1 MAVADVPENADADK
15 GMSNSKKI
23 ALTIILA
30 LLLAGFSYGGYS
42 WWSGAPFRNAM
53 AMIEEDVDFSTL
65 SKDDQKARFEKWRT
79 LDKKLTSDQKS
90 QLNDARE
97 RQYEK
102 KDMQKLNT
110 FFAMTKAEQ
119 KKQLVDEVNRDE
131 KRRIEGEAK
140 RKEWEAKRAQ
150 GNNQK
155 VAGAQGGGKGGNAD
169 GGKGGGRGGN
179 ADGGKGG
186 GNQPAAGGKGAPP
199 AGGNQVAV
207 VAGAQGGGKVGN
219 ADGGKGGGKG
229 GAPGGAGAGKA
240 PDGANAAGRGQ
251 GGAPNAGGANG
262 NGQGGGNQ
270 PAAGGKGAPPA
281 GGNQVAV
288 VAGAPQQGGRPPST
302 PESRNKRTSDRL
314 DNSTPEYRAAK
325 MEYQK
330 LRDKTRAEMG
340 IVTTPGGG
348 GRPGGA
354 PGGGTP
360 GGKRG

>member
-1 MAVADVPENADADK
+1 MAVADVPEVADADK

-30 LLLAGFSYGGYS
+30 LLLAGVSYAGYS
-42 WWSGAPFRNAM
+42 WWSEAPLRSAL

-65 SKDDQKARFEKWRT
+65 SKEDQKARFEKWRN

-90 QLNDARE
+90 KVNDARE

-119 KKQLVDEVNRDE
+119 KKQLVDEINRDE
-131 KRRIEGEAK
+131 KRRLEGEAR
-140 RKEWEAKRAQ
+140 RKEFEAKRAQ
-150 GNNQK
+150 SNNKQK
-155 VAGAQGGGKGGNAD
+155 TPGAQGGNANGGNGNGGPKGGNQ
-169 GGKGGGRGGN
+169 GG
-179 ADGGKGG
+179 
-186 GNQPAAGGKGAPP
+186 
-199 AGGNQVAV
+199 AGGNQVAK
-207 VAGAQGGGKVGN
+207 A
-219 ADGGKGGGKG
+219 
-229 GAPGGAGAGKA
+229 AP
-240 PDGANAAGRGQ
+240 
-251 GGAPNAGGANG
+251 
-262 NGQGGGNQ
+262 
-270 PAAGGKGAPPA
+270 
-281 GGNQVAV
+281 
-288 VAGAPQQGGRPPST
+288 APQPTRPPST

-340 IVTTPGGG
+340 IATTPGGG
-348 GRPGGA
+348 KPGG
-354 PGGGTP
+354 PPQT

>member
-1 MAVADVPENADADK
+1 MAVADVPENADDNK

-23 ALTIILA
+23 TLTIILA

-42 WWSGAPFRNAM
+42 WWSEAPLRSALAM
-53 AMIEEDVDFSTL
+53 VNEDVDFSTL
-65 SKDDQKARFEKWRT
+65 SKEDQKARFEKWRT

-90 QLNDARE
+90 QVNDARE
-97 RQYEK
+97 RQYEN

-131 KRRIEGEAK
+131 KRRLESEAR

-150 GNNQK
+150 GNNNQK

-169 GGKGGGRGGN
+169 GGKGGG
-179 ADGGKGG
+179 GKGG
-186 GNQPAAGGKGAPP
+186 GNQAGGKGAPP

-207 VAGAQGGGKVGN
+207 
-219 ADGGKGGGKG
+219 
-229 GAPGGAGAGKA
+229 
-240 PDGANAAGRGQ
+240 
-251 GGAPNAGGANG
+251 
-262 NGQGGGNQ
+262 
-270 PAAGGKGAPPA
+270 
-281 GGNQVAV
+281 
-288 VAGAPQQGGRPPST
+288 APQQGGRPPST

-330 LRDKTRAEMG
+330 LRDKTRADMG

-348 GRPGGA
+348 GRPGGGGGGA
-354 PGGGTP
+354 PGGAPQT

>member
-1 MAVADVPENADADK
+1 MTVADVPEVADADK
-15 GMSNSKKI
+15 GMSNSNKI

-30 LLLAGFSYGGYS
+30 LLLAGISYAGYS
-42 WWSGAPFRNAM
+42 WWSEAPLRSAL

-65 SKDDQKARFEKWRT
+65 SKEDQKARFEKWRT

-90 QLNDARE
+90 QVNDARE

-119 KKQLVDEVNRDE
+119 KKQLVDEVNREE
-131 KRRIEGEAK
+131 KRRLESEAR
-140 RKEWEAKRAQ
+140 RKEFEAKRAQ
-150 GNNQK
+150 SNNKQK
-155 VAGAQGGGKGGNAD
+155 VAGAQGGGKGGNGN
-169 GGKGGGRGGN
+169 GG
-179 ADGGKGG
+179 AG
-186 GNQPAAGGKGAPP
+186 GNQAN
-199 AGGNQVAV
+199 AGGNQVA
-207 VAGAQGGGKVGN
+207 
-219 ADGGKGGGKG
+219 
-229 GAPGGAGAGKA
+229 KA
-240 PDGANAAGRGQ
+240 A
-251 GGAPNAGGANG
+251 
-262 NGQGGGNQ
+262 
-270 PAAGGKGAPPA
+270 
-281 GGNQVAV
+281 
-288 VAGAPQQGGRPPST
+288 APQPTRPPST

-348 GRPGGA
+348 KPGA
-354 PGGGTP
+354 PPQT

>member
-15 GMSNSKKI
+15 GMSNSNKI

-30 LLLAGFSYGGYS
+30 LLLAGISYAGYS
-42 WWSGAPFRNAM
+42 WWSEAPLRSAL

-65 SKDDQKARFEKWRT
+65 SKEDQKARFEKWRT

-90 QLNDARE
+90 QVNDARE
-97 RQYEK
+97 RQYEN

-131 KRRIEGEAK
+131 KRRLESEAR

-150 GNNQK
+150 GNNNQK

-169 GGKGGGRGGN
+169 GGKGGG
-179 ADGGKGG
+179 
-186 GNQPAAGGKGAPP
+186 GKGAPQ
-199 AGGNQVAV
+199 AGGNQ
-207 VAGAQGGGKVGN
+207 
-219 ADGGKGGGKG
+219 
-229 GAPGGAGAGKA
+229 
-240 PDGANAAGRGQ
+240 
-251 GGAPNAGGANG
+251 
-262 NGQGGGNQ
+262 
-270 PAAGGKGAPPA
+270 
-281 GGNQVAV
+281 

-302 PESRNKRTSDRL
+302 PASRNKRTSDRL

-330 LRDKTRAEMG
+330 LRDKTRADMG

-348 GRPGGA
+348 K
-354 PGGGTP
+354 PGGGGTS

>member
-1 MAVADVPENADADK
+1 MAVADVPENADDNQ

-102 KDMQKLNT
+102 KDLQKLNT

-119 KKQLVDEVNRDE
+119 KKQLVDEVNREE

-207 VAGAQGGGKVGN
+207 VAGA
-219 ADGGKGGGKG
+219 
-229 GAPGGAGAGKA
+229 
-240 PDGANAAGRGQ
+240 
-251 GGAPNAGGANG
+251 
-262 NGQGGGNQ
+262 
-270 PAAGGKGAPPA
+270 
-281 GGNQVAV
+281 
-288 VAGAPQQGGRPPST
+288 PQQGGRPPST

-330 LRDKTRAEMG
+330 LRDKTRADMG

-348 GRPGGA
+348 KPGGGA
-354 PGGGTP
+354 PQT

>member
-1 MAVADVPENADADK
+1 MAVADVPENADANK
-15 GMSNSKKI
+15 GMSNSNKI

-30 LLLAGFSYGGYS
+30 LLLAGFSYAGYS
-42 WWSGAPFRNAM
+42 WWSEAPLRSAL

-65 SKDDQKARFEKWRT
+65 SKEDQKARFEKWRT

-90 QLNDARE
+90 KVNDARE

-119 KKQLVDEVNRDE
+119 KKQLVDEINRDE
-131 KRRIEGEAK
+131 KRRLEGEAK
-140 RKEWEAKRAQ
+140 RKEFEAKRAQ
-150 GNNQK
+150 SNNKQK
-155 VAGAQGGGKGGNAD
+155 TPGAQGGGKGGN
-169 GGKGGGRGGN
+169 GNGGN
-179 ADGGKGG
+179 GNGGTG
-186 GNQPAAGGKGAPP
+186 GNQP
-199 AGGNQVAV
+199 VA
-207 VAGAQGGGKVGN
+207 
-219 ADGGKGGGKG
+219 G
-229 GAPGGAGAGKA
+229 GAPGGNKVAKA
-240 PDGANAAGRGQ
+240 
-251 GGAPNAGGANG
+251 AP
-262 NGQGGGNQ
+262 
-270 PAAGGKGAPPA
+270 
-281 GGNQVAV
+281 
-288 VAGAPQQGGRPPST
+288 APQPTKPPPT

-348 GRPGGA
+348 KPGGPPQA
-354 PGGGTP
+354 

>member
-15 GMSNSKKI
+15 GMSNSNKI

-30 LLLAGFSYGGYS
+30 LLLAGISYAGYS
-42 WWSGAPFRNAM
+42 WWSEAPLRSAL

-65 SKDDQKARFEKWRT
+65 SKEDQKARFEKYRT

-90 QLNDARE
+90 QVNDARE

-131 KRRIEGEAK
+131 KRRLESEAR
-140 RKEWEAKRAQ
+140 RKEFEAKRAQ
-150 GNNQK
+150 NNNKQK
-155 VAGAQGGGKGGNAD
+155 VAGAQGGGKGGNGN
-169 GGKGGGRGGN
+169 GGAGG
-179 ADGGKGG
+179 APG
-186 GNQPAAGGKGAPP
+186 GNQAG
-199 AGGNQVAV
+199 AGGNQVAK
-207 VAGAQGGGKVGN
+207 A
-219 ADGGKGGGKG
+219 
-229 GAPGGAGAGKA
+229 AP
-240 PDGANAAGRGQ
+240 
-251 GGAPNAGGANG
+251 
-262 NGQGGGNQ
+262 
-270 PAAGGKGAPPA
+270 
-281 GGNQVAV
+281 
-288 VAGAPQQGGRPPST
+288 APQPTKPPPT

-314 DNSTPEYRAAK
+314 DKSTPEYRAAK

-348 GRPGGA
+348 KPGGPPQA
-354 PGGGTP
+354 

>member
-1 MAVADVPENADADK
+1 
-15 GMSNSKKI
+15 
-23 ALTIILA
+23 
-30 LLLAGFSYGGYS
+30 
-42 WWSGAPFRNAM
+42 
-53 AMIEEDVDFSTL
+53 
-65 SKDDQKARFEKWRT
+65 
-79 LDKKLTSDQKS
+79 
-90 QLNDARE
+90 
-97 RQYEK
+97 
-102 KDMQKLNT
+102 
-110 FFAMTKAEQ
+110 MTKAEQ

-179 ADGGKGG
+179 ADGGK
-186 GNQPAAGGKGAPP
+186 
-199 AGGNQVAV
+199 
-207 VAGAQGGGKVGN
+207 
-219 ADGGKGGGKG
+219 
-229 GAPGGAGAGKA
+229 
-240 PDGANAAGRGQ
+240 
-251 GGAPNAGGANG
+251 
-262 NGQGGGNQ
+262 GGGNQ

-360 GGKRG
+360 GGKRGQAFLFKLSINYLSHPLSDFWMAFYFIS

>member
-1 MAVADVPENADADK
+1 MAVADVPENADANK
-15 GMSNSKKI
+15 GMSNSNKI

-30 LLLAGFSYGGYS
+30 LLLAGFSYAGYS
-42 WWSGAPFRNAM
+42 WWSEAPLRSAL

-65 SKDDQKARFEKWRT
+65 SKEDQKARFEKWRN

-90 QLNDARE
+90 QVNDARE

-131 KRRIEGEAK
+131 KRRLESEAR

-150 GNNQK
+150 GNNNQK
-155 VAGAQGGGKGGNAD
+155 VAGAQGGNANGGNGNGGPKGGNQ
-169 GGKGGGRGGN
+169 GG
-179 ADGGKGG
+179 
-186 GNQPAAGGKGAPP
+186 
-199 AGGNQVAV
+199 AGGNQVAK
-207 VAGAQGGGKVGN
+207 A
-219 ADGGKGGGKG
+219 
-229 GAPGGAGAGKA
+229 AP
-240 PDGANAAGRGQ
+240 
-251 GGAPNAGGANG
+251 
-262 NGQGGGNQ
+262 
-270 PAAGGKGAPPA
+270 
-281 GGNQVAV
+281 
-288 VAGAPQQGGRPPST
+288 APQPTRPPLT

-314 DNSTPEYRAAK
+314 DKSTPEYRAAK

-348 GRPGGA
+348 KPGA
-354 PGGGTP
+354 PPQTS
-360 GGKRG
+360 GKRG